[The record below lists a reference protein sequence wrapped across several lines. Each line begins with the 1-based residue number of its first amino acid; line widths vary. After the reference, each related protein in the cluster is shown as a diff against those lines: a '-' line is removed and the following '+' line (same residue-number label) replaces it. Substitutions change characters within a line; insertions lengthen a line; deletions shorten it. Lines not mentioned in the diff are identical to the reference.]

1 MMYYTRIILN
11 PRHPKV
17 KEDRQN
23 AYLQH
28 RRIESLFPE
37 HKRSTADVLF
47 RWEQQTVFV
56 QSTVEPRF
64 DLLPQN
70 YTSDTKTKPPLD
82 LEEALRPEQWLE
94 FRLLA
99 DTSSIE
105 TNTRHRK
112 PRDTEK
118 LPDWL
123 NSRLESAA
131 RVDEYC
137 GIQWGPHIPVHRHQQ
152 KWTLKPTSFS
162 GYLQVIAPEQLAQ
175 TIAAGFGRSRAYGC
189 GLMQIAP
196 VRRSA

>member
-11 PRHPKV
+11 PRHLKV

-47 RWEQQTVFV
+47 RWEQQTVIV

-82 LEEALRPEQWLE
+82 LGQALKPEQWME

-99 DTSSIE
+99 DTSSI
-105 TNTRHRK
+105 TKDTRQRK
-112 PRDTEK
+112 PRDEEK

-123 NSRLESAA
+123 KSRLEGAA
-131 RVDEYC
+131 KVDEYC
-137 GIQWGPHIPVHRHQQ
+137 AIQRGPHIPVHRHQQ

-162 GYLQVIAPEQLAQ
+162 GYLQVIDPEQLAQ

-196 VRRSA
+196 TRSNG